1 MDAPYPE
8 KPRSEAVAP
17 RRPLIVFGAVLM
29 VIGLAIVAGRIVD
42 VELENVIGEQTWP
55 FFVIVPGLVL
65 LVAAIIP
72 RPPDG
77 LGFAIAGSIVTS
89 VGVILLFQANTDA
102 WASWSYVWA
111 LIPGAAGLGMA
122 GYGLL
127 TRRRE
132 LIGKGVRLAVIAA
145 VLFVI
150 GAWYF
155 ETWYATGDVPV
166 DAASWW
172 PIVLIGVGAFIAIRA
187 LLGDRRSTSANAHEG
202 GSEP

>member
-1 MDAPYPE
+1 
-8 KPRSEAVAP
+8 
-17 RRPLIVFGAVLM
+17 M
-29 VIGLAIVAGRIVD
+29 VIGLAIVVARIAD
-42 VELENVIGEQTWP
+42 VQLEGLIGEQTWP

-65 LVAAIIP
+65 LVAAVIP

-89 VGVILLFQANTDA
+89 VGAILLFQANTDA

-111 LIPGAAGLGMA
+111 LIPGAAGFGMA

-127 TRRRE
+127 TRHGE
-132 LIGKGVRLAVIAA
+132 LIGKGFRLAVIAA

-166 DAASWW
+166 DAAGWW
-172 PIVLIGVGAFIAIRA
+172 PIVLIGVGALIVVRG
-187 LLGDRRSTSANAHEG
+187 LLGDRRRTRATAHEG
-202 GSEP
+202 GLEP

>member
-1 MDAPYPE
+1 MDAPYRDE
-8 KPRSEAVAP
+8 PRSDAVPP
-17 RRPLIVFGAVLM
+17 RRALFVFGAVLM
-29 VIGLAIVAGRIVD
+29 VVGLAIVVGRLAGVQLQ
-42 VELENVIGEQTWP
+42 ELIGEQSWP
-55 FFVIVPGLVL
+55 FFVIVPGLIL
-65 LVAAIIP
+65 LVAAVVP

-77 LGFAIAGSIVTS
+77 LGFAIAGSIVTA
-89 VGVILLFQANTDA
+89 VGAILLFQANTDA

-127 TRRRE
+127 TRHGD
-132 LIGKGVRLAVIAA
+132 LVGKGLRLAVIAA

-155 ETWYATGDVPV
+155 ETWYATGEVPV
-166 DAASWW
+166 DAAGWW
-172 PIVLIGVGAFIAIRA
+172 PIVLIGVGAFIVIRG
-187 LLGDRRSTSANAHEG
+187 LLGDRRRTNRTAHEG

>member
-1 MDAPYPE
+1 
-8 KPRSEAVAP
+8 
-17 RRPLIVFGAVLM
+17 M
-29 VIGLAIVAGRIVD
+29 VIGLVIVAGRNAD
-42 VELENVIGEQTWP
+42 VQLEDVIGEQSWP
-55 FFVIVPGLVL
+55 FFVIVPGLIL
-65 LVAAIIP
+65 LVAAVIH

-77 LGFAIAGSIVTS
+77 LGSAIAGSIVTS
-89 VGVILLFQANTDA
+89 VGAILLFQANTDA

-127 TRRRE
+127 TRHGE
-132 LIGKGVRLAVIAA
+132 LIGKGLRLAVIAA

-166 DAASWW
+166 DAAGWW
-172 PIVLIGVGAFIAIRA
+172 PIVLIGVGTFIAIRA
-187 LLGDRRSTSANAHEG
+187 LLGDRRRTSATAHEG

>member
-1 MDAPYPE
+1 MNAPYRDEPH
-8 KPRSEAVAP
+8 SEAVAP
-17 RRPLIVFGAVLM
+17 RRALFVFGAALM
-29 VIGLAIVAGRIVD
+29 VIGLAIVAGRIAD
-42 VELENVIGEQTWP
+42 VQVEDVIGEQTWP
-55 FFVIVPGLVL
+55 FFVIVPGLIL
-65 LVAAIIP
+65 LVAAVIP

-89 VGVILLFQANTDA
+89 VGAILLFQANTDA
-102 WASWSYVWA
+102 WTSWSHVWA

-127 TRRRE
+127 TRHGE
-132 LIGKGVRLAVIAA
+132 LIGKGLRLAVIAA
-145 VLFVI
+145 VLFVM

-155 ETWYATGDVPV
+155 EMWYATGDVPV
-166 DAASWW
+166 DAAGWW

-187 LLGDRRSTSANAHEG
+187 LLGDRRRTGATAHEG